1 VGEAKLEAALAREA
15 QLRERLR
22 VFGRIQEALGRLREF
37 GSVAAMIER
46 APAEVARSCNMD
58 RVVIYRLSADGLMV
72 AESFHIEG
80 DAGAGQR
87 LLAFSRAHPVP
98 LGEQILEREMLRRR
112 RPIVVHD
119 AQHHPETHKPLV
131 VPYGTHAYVAA
142 PIMPEGRV
150 IGFLHADKGLQCPG
164 DPEGV
169 DDLDRDALWAFA
181 EGFGHAIERM
191 RLLERLRSQ
200 AEDVRRL
207 IAQTEAVVTAHLD
220 DQVELVTGPASSD
233 PLAHT
238 AAALFAATESP
249 LELALTRRETEVLR
263 LIAEGA
269 TNAQI
274 AARLVITEDT
284 AKSHVKRI
292 LRKLGAGNRVEA
304 ATIYLRA
311 QG

>member
-1 VGEAKLEAALAREA
+1 VGEGEIQAALAREA

-37 GSVAAMIER
+37 GSVEAMIEH
-46 APAEVARSCNMD
+46 APAEVARSCNLD
-58 RVVIYRLSADGLMV
+58 RVVIYRLSAERMMV
-72 AESFHIEG
+72 AESFHVDDEEA
-80 DAGAGQR
+80 DAR

-98 LGEQILEREMLRRR
+98 LDEQILEREMLRRR

-119 AQHHPETHKPLV
+119 AQHHPETYKPLV
-131 VPYGTHAYVAA
+131 AAYGTPAYVAA

-150 IGFLHADKGLQCPG
+150 IGFLHADKGLQCPD

-191 RLLERLRSQ
+191 RLVERLRSQ
-200 AEDVRRL
+200 AEEVRRL
-207 IAQTEAVVTAHLD
+207 IAQTEAVVAAHLD
-220 DQVELVTGPASSD
+220 DQVELVSGPTSSD

-238 AAALFAATESP
+238 AAALFPAAESP
-249 LELALTRRETEVLR
+249 LELLTRREAEVLR

-269 TNAQI
+269 TNGQI
-274 AARLVITEDT
+274 ASRLVITEDT

-304 ATIYLRA
+304 ATIYLRSH
-311 QG
+311 G